1 MGQARDWAM
10 SESLTRD
17 YFEFVYGANADPWDY
32 ETSDYESK
40 KFSATVAALPRERY
54 RRGLEVG
61 CSIGVLTE
69 RLAPKCEK
77 LISIDLVP
85 SVLERAEA
93 RCRRF
98 PQVEFRQM
106 AFPDD
111 LPEGQFD
118 LVVLSEVGYYLSA
131 TALALAQARLYEALE
146 PGGQLLLV
154 HWTPFV
160 HDYPLTGDEVH
171 DAFLADAQPGG
182 ALRHLANDRA
192 ATYRLDLFA
201 RN

>member
-1 MGQARDWAM
+1 
-10 SESLTRD
+10 
-17 YFEFVYGANADPWDY
+17 
-32 ETSDYESK
+32 
-40 KFSATVAALPRERY
+40 
-54 RRGLEVG
+54 
-61 CSIGVLTE
+61 
-69 RLAPKCEK
+69 
-77 LISIDLVP
+77 
-85 SVLERAEA
+85 
-93 RCRRF
+93 
-98 PQVEFRQM
+98 M